1 MTHSPKTSLKKT
13 NIPWIWEIPEDWEVK
28 RLKYVSNTRVS
39 NVDKKSEDD
48 IQIRLCNYVDVY
60 KNDYIED
67 GIDFM
72 MATAT
77 AQQIK
82 TFKLNEGDVLF
93 TKDSETANDIG
104 VPAYVKIQNNEDIV
118 CGYHLGISSP
128 DDSILLGQF
137 LFRFFQSKFL
147 QSYFEVNCNG
157 VTRYGLDIYSII
169 NAPIF
174 IPPLSVQSTI
184 AHFLDA
190 KTEKISTLISNKK
203 KLIDLLKEQKQSIIH
218 QAVTKGI
225 DKNAKMKDS
234 EIPWIWEI
242 PEDWE
247 ILKLKYTG
255 KIINWSTPSSSEKD
269 YWDWDIDWITPTDLG
284 NSDDPNLYQSGRKI
298 TKLWLENCGTT
309 IVPKNSIILSCRAP
323 IWSLGIT
330 TKDMCTN
337 QGCKAFIVNSRVIYQ
352 YVYFHFIAYNEYL
365 QSLWKWTTFQELSTT
380 EFENSYFILPSIIT
394 QESIVEYIKKEAF
407 QIDSA
412 IYKIE
417 QEITLIEEYRTSL
430 IYQAVT
436 GKLSIS

>member
-28 RLKYVSNTRVS
+28 KLKFVFKYVTGGTPDSWKGSYYDENGYNWITISDMSGRYTGESKNKISALAIKEKNMRIVPRWS
-39 NVDKKSEDD
+39 LLYSFKLSVWQLAFVSEDTYTNEAILAILPRD
-48 IQIRLCNYVDVY
+48 WLNL
-60 KNDYIED
+60 
-67 GIDFM
+67 DFWYY
-72 MATAT
+72 A
-77 AQQIK
+77 
-82 TFKLNEGDVLF
+82 
-93 TKDSETANDIG
+93 
-104 VPAYVKIQNNEDIV
+104 
-118 CGYHLGISSP
+118 
-128 DDSILLGQF
+128 
-137 LFRFFQSKFL
+137 L
-147 QSYFEVNCNG
+147 QSYFDSNANENIYGAKIFNQFSIDNG
-157 VTRYGLDIYSII
+157 LII
-169 NAPIF
+169 S
-174 IPPLSVQSTI
+174 PPLLIQSTI

-203 KLIDLLKEQKQSIIH
+203 QLIDLLKEQKQSIIH

>member
-1 MTHSPKTSLKKT
+1 MTHSPKTSLKQT
-13 NIPWIWEIPEDWEVK
+13 NIPWIWEIPKDWKVVKVKQIVSVKITDWPHETPELLLEWVPFASVESVYDGKINFESIRGFISKEQDKIYSQKCKPQRNDICIVKSWSTTGKIAIIEED
-28 RLKYVSNTRVS
+28 
-39 NVDKKSEDD
+39 
-48 IQIRLCNYVDVY
+48 
-60 KNDYIED
+60 
-67 GIDFM
+67 IDFNIWSPL
-72 MATAT
+72 ALVRVQRDSYAYKFIYYFFTSESF
-77 AQQIK
+77 QKQIQ
-82 TFKLNEGDVLF
+82 TFWSFGTQPNIGMWVIENLHISLPSLLVQIAI
-93 TKDSETANDIG
+93 AN
-104 VPAYVKIQNNEDIV
+104 
-118 CGYHLGISSP
+118 
-128 DDSILLGQF
+128 
-137 LFRFFQSKFL
+137 
-147 QSYFEVNCNG
+147 
-157 VTRYGLDIYSII
+157 
-169 NAPIF
+169 
-174 IPPLSVQSTI
+174 
-184 AHFLDA
+184 FLDA
-190 KTEKISTLISNKK
+190 KTEQISTLISNKK
-203 KLIDLLKEQKQSIIH
+203 KLIELLKEQKQSIIH
-218 QAVTKGI
+218 SAVTKGI
-225 DKNAKMKDS
+225 DENVKMKVS
-234 EIPWIWEI
+234 WISWIGEI

>member
-28 RLKYVSNTRVS
+28 KLKFVFKYVTGGTPDSWKGSYYDENGYNWITISDMSGRYTGESKNKISALAIKEKNMRIVPRWS
-39 NVDKKSEDD
+39 LLYSFKLSVWQLAFVSEDTYTNEAILAILPRD
-48 IQIRLCNYVDVY
+48 WLNL
-60 KNDYIED
+60 
-67 GIDFM
+67 DFWYY
-72 MATAT
+72 A
-77 AQQIK
+77 
-82 TFKLNEGDVLF
+82 
-93 TKDSETANDIG
+93 
-104 VPAYVKIQNNEDIV
+104 
-118 CGYHLGISSP
+118 
-128 DDSILLGQF
+128 
-137 LFRFFQSKFL
+137 L
-147 QSYFEVNCNG
+147 QSYFDSNANENIYGAKIFNQFSIDNG
-157 VTRYGLDIYSII
+157 LII
-169 NAPIF
+169 S
-174 IPPLSVQSTI
+174 PPLLIQSTI